1 MQLPVAV
8 LLAEGV
14 EDDGN
19 RSAPKEQSAQPSCS
33 VFDVALRV
41 VRKALVHF
49 AALD

>member
-1 MQLPVAV
+1 VQLPDAV

-14 EDDGN
+14 DEEDDGN

-33 VFDVALRV
+33 SPLRV
-41 VRKALVHF
+41 VRKALVHS